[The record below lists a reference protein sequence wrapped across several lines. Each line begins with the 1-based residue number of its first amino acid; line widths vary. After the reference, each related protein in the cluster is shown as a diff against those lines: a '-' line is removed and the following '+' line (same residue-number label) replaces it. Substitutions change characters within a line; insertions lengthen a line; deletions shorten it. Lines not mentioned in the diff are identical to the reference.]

1 MKTEPIHPHIQ
12 ALGKDESGTIR
23 IGGTRVTLETVV
35 SAYEQGA
42 TPEGIVSQ
50 YDVLTLP
57 QVYETISYYLNHREE
72 VEAYLEAGRKKAE
85 EVRRTLEEAGV
96 TPSGAELVAI
106 RERLERRMRQADA
119 RAAKS

>member
-1 MKTEPIHPHIQ
+1 MKTEPIHPHVR

-23 IGGTRVTLETVV
+23 IGGTRVTLDTVV
-35 SAYEQGA
+35 GAYERGA

-57 QVYETISYYLNHREE
+57 QVYETISYYLNYREE
-72 VEAYLEAGRKKAE
+72 ADAYLEEQKEQAKAVRKK
-85 EVRRTLEEAGV
+85 LEEAGV
-96 TPSGAELVAI
+96 TSTDEERAAI
-106 RERLERRMRQADA
+106 RKRLERRMQRADA